1 MAAPLS
7 GRVVLVTGGGRG
19 IGRGHCLALSA
30 QGASVVVNDPGVS
43 RDGTAGDGA
52 GPAADVVAEVEASGG
67 KAVAHTGSVSCWDDV
82 ADMIKMAVETFGTL
96 TGVVNNAGIVRD
108 SMVATCTEAD
118 WDAVIA
124 VHLKGTFAVTKHA
137 CEYWR
142 AQSKAGNRID
152 ARIVNTVSGA
162 GLWGNAGQSAYG
174 AAKAAI
180 ANLTVVTAMEAA
192 RYGVA
197 VNAISPLAITRI
209 SEDFFSGAKADDPA
223 LNPALSSQVVAHQR
237 AQTQPYRGLRRGA
250 RLLSRQR
257 RCFAAVLRDRSGGQ
271 LAVRHV
277 TTRPGRPIAD
287 GLVSRVRPDRVRR
300 RCSDCPRSERQL
312 REKSQRLKNL
322 SGRSTNS
329 KTTPSGERRN
339 AM

>member
-1 MAAPLS
+1 MTGPLS

-52 GPAADVVAEVEASGG
+52 GPAADVVAEIEAAGG
-67 KAVAHTGSVSCWDDV
+67 KAVSHTGSVSSWDDV
-82 ADMIKMAVETFGTL
+82 ADMIGTAVEAFGSL

-108 SMVATCTEAD
+108 AMVATSTEDD

-142 AQSKAGNRID
+142 AQAKAGNHID

-162 GLWGNAGQSAYG
+162 GLWGNVGQSAYG

-180 ANLTVVTAMEAA
+180 ANLTVVTAMEAG
-192 RYGVA
+192 RYGVT
-197 VNAISPLAITRI
+197 VNAISPLAVTRI
-209 SEDFFSGAKADDPA
+209 SEDFFSGERAEDPA
-223 LNPALSSQVVAHQR
+223 LDPARSSDVVAWLQSPASSWLTGQILRVNGATLSRIEGFTEAAGRYHAKDGVSLR
-237 AQTQPYRGLRRGA
+237 FSEIGKAVSWLYGTSPRGLAGPLPTA
-250 RLLSRQR
+250 
-257 RCFAAVLRDRSGGQ
+257 
-271 LAVRHV
+271 
-277 TTRPGRPIAD
+277 
-287 GLVSRVRPDRVRR
+287 
-300 RCSDCPRSERQL
+300 
-312 REKSQRLKNL
+312 
-322 SGRSTNS
+322 
-329 KTTPSGERRN
+329 
-339 AM
+339 

>member
-1 MAAPLS
+1 MKESETAPLA

-52 GPAADVVAEVEASGG
+52 GPAADVVAEIEAAGG
-67 KAVAHTGSVSCWDDV
+67 KAVAHTGSVGAWDDV
-82 ADMIKMAVETFGTL
+82 ADMINTAVETFGTL

-108 SMVATCTEAD
+108 AMVAASTEAD

-142 AQSKAGNRID
+142 AQSKAGNQID
-152 ARIVNTVSGA
+152 AHIVNTVSGA
-162 GLWGNAGQSAYG
+162 GLWGNVGQSAYG

-197 VNAISPLAITRI
+197 VNAISPLAVTRI
-209 SEDFFSGAKADDPA
+209 SENFFSGEKADDPA
-223 LNPALSSQVVAHQR
+223 LDPARSSEVVAWLQSPQSSWLTGQILRVNGHTLSRVEGFTEAPARYHAKDGESLQFSEISQ
-237 AQTQPYRGLRRGA
+237 AVSWLYGTSPRGLAGP
-250 RLLSRQR
+250 L
-257 RCFAAVLRDRSGGQ
+257 
-271 LAVRHV
+271 
-277 TTRPGRPIAD
+277 
-287 GLVSRVRPDRVRR
+287 
-300 RCSDCPRSERQL
+300 PR
-312 REKSQRLKNL
+312 
-322 SGRSTNS
+322 T
-329 KTTPSGERRN
+329 
-339 AM
+339 